1 MSLGVPSISIED
13 DADVPGN
20 RMPLHLSRQPMLV
33 KPIERSEHQAPEAT
47 EPSIDSRPP
56 PANIRL
62 AQIHQRALG
71 PEVRRALHTLLSSAL
86 STNRGLIF
94 LAARK
99 GGRSNPQSDLAAR
112 SVKRDVPRRRGVD
125 ISALQF
131 GTFRRIARQPQP
143 LRLAAPGE

>member
-71 PEVRRALHTLLSSAL
+71 PEVSRALHTLLSSAL

-94 LAARK
+94 LAARRGAAK
-99 GGRSNPQSDLAAR
+99 KSQSDLAVG
-112 SVKRDVPRRRGVD
+112 SVKRDVPCRRNVD
-125 ISALQF
+125 TTA
-131 GTFRRIARQPQP
+131 
-143 LRLAAPGE
+143 